1 MSVRWFDTSTRGTL
15 PARLAGQRSTS
26 GSEATSGGREGE
38 ARPDG
43 GRDTTTLPPYRAVCK
58 KSSKMA
64 LSPTAPRDSADGHSR
79 TNSVKRAIC
88 PRNVRGMSAEGIA

>member
-1 MSVRWFDTSTRGTL
+1 MSDGLIHQPEACSRASSG
-15 PARLAGQRSTS
+15 PAEHKRERSDL
-26 GSEATSGGREGE
+26 GGREGE

-88 PRNVRGMSAEGIA
+88 PRNVRGMSAEGIT